1 MIGIIFAIFAG
12 TMLGFWA
19 MPGKFVKN
27 YEFENSWSLCY
38 LFMLWIVPAIL
49 AFTLVDNFSQVL
61 SDIGASTLLKMLI
74 PSFLWGVGM
83 LLWGKAINHIGLS
96 LGFSIF
102 IGTIVF
108 VGSLLPFFI
117 VGVPATN
124 VLTTILIGIVI
135 ILVGIIMN
143 GRAGIQREGDSSN
156 EKSGGASMAAGI
168 IIAVVGGLLCTGFN
182 IALEVQ
188 KLKEVIS
195 IEGVEVGS
203 VIERAVVQNGND
215 KWLAS
220 VTSMFIVYVSGGLFV
235 IPYFVVMLTK
245 KKLWGAFKV
254 DEAGK
259 NISLTALMG
268 ILNFTASILFAYSS
282 FILGKAGGTIGYA
295 IFNTMSV
302 VVAVLGGIITG
313 EWAKAPGKAKTSLYI
328 GLVLMIIGVIVVAIG
343 NGLAS

>member
-1 MIGIIFAIFAG
+1 MIGIIFAISAG

-38 LFMLWIVPAIL
+38 LFMLWIVPTIL
-49 AFTLVDNFSQVL
+49 AFTLVDNFPQVL
-61 SDIGASTLLKMLI
+61 ADIGTPTLLKMLI

-83 LLWGKAINHIGLS
+83 LLWGKAIDHIGLS

-108 VGSLLPFFI
+108 IGSLLPFFI
-117 VGVPATN
+117 VGVPASN
-124 VLTTILIGIVI
+124 VLTTILVGIAI

-143 GRAGIQREGDSSN
+143 GRAGIQREGDSVD
-156 EKSGGASMAAGI
+156 EKSGGASMVTGI

-182 IALEVQ
+182 VALEVQ
-188 KLKEVIS
+188 KLQEVVT

-203 VIERAVVQNGND
+203 VIEQAVVQNGND

-235 IPYFVVMLTK
+235 IPYFIVMLTK
-245 KKLWGAFKV
+245 KKLWGAFQIP
-254 DEAGK
+254 EAGK

-282 FILGKAGGTIGYA
+282 FVLGKAGGTIGYA

-302 VVAVLGGIITG
+302 VVAVVGGILTK
-313 EWAKAPGKAKTSLYI
+313 EWVTAPAKAKKSLYM
-328 GLVLMIIGVIVVAIG
+328 GLAFMIIGVIIVAVG
-343 NGLAS
+343 NGLAG